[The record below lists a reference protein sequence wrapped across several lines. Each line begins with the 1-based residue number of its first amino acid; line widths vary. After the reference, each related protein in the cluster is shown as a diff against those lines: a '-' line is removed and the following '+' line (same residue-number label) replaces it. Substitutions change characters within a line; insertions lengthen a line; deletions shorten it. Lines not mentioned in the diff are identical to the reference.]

1 MRKWDFPKQTPDWIP
16 QAETLVG
23 GAHPTMRHLGE
34 VMTVQNEPSAKT
46 HGVIL
51 TEAAA
56 AKAKSLLDQEGRD
69 DLALRI
75 AVQLGCAGLR
85 YNLSSTTGRWMVTKP
100 RSSVV
105 SG

>member
-1 MRKWDFPKQTPDWIP
+1 
-16 QAETLVG
+16 
-23 GAHPTMRHLGE
+23 
-34 VMTVQNEPSAKT
+34 MTVQNEPSAKT

-75 AVQLGCAGLR
+75 AVQPGGCAGLR
-85 YNLSSTTGRWMVTKP
+85 YNLFFDDRTLDGDQTAEFG
-100 RSSVV
+100 
-105 SG
+105 GAG